1 MLAYVYLSPVS
12 FEILITIVDSAAVFA
27 ADIYQ
32 NTFVEEPRSQT
43 AWEKYRRGILEY
55 GGSRDEMEMLEEFL
69 GHRPSSEYLLRSL

>member
-1 MLAYVYLSPVS
+1 MS
-12 FEILITIVDSAAVFA
+12 SAAVFT

-32 NTFVEEPRSQT
+32 NTFIEDPRSQT

-69 GHRPSSEYLLRSL
+69 SHRPSSKYLLRSL